1 MLDNVID
8 LNFYPLRKVKATNL
22 KSRAI
27 GLGVMGEAEMLA
39 NIKYLGE
46 AMNTLRK

>member
-1 MLDNVID
+1 MFDNVID
-8 LNFYPLRKVKATNL
+8 LNYPLRKVKATNL

-27 GLGVMGEAEMLA
+27 GLGVMEMKEMLA
-39 NIKYLGE
+39 NNKISWE